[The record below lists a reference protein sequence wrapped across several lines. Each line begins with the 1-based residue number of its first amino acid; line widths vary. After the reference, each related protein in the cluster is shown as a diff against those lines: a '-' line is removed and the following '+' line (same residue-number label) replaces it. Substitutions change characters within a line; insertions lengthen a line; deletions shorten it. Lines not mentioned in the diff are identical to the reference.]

1 MKQGGGRCSII
12 NRCGMQYV
20 YKQVTGKRVVGG
32 GDVSCI
38 ENYYNA
44 PFSDIRMEL
53 YDTTNA

>member
-1 MKQGGGRCSII
+1 
-12 NRCGMQYV
+12 MQYV